1 MKKSDLKSGMVVEY
15 RDGRRRLV
23 IWMEEMKKLVFVG
36 GDGWTGEGSY
46 NDDLTSQN
54 YPELDIVK
62 VYQLVKGFRFGEMM
76 DVGQGEL
83 IWSREDDSKE
93 ITAEEAFR
101 ILEEHYGCRVKIMK
115 E

>member
-36 GDGWTGEGSY
+36 EDGWQGDESY
-46 NDDLTSQN
+46 NDDLTVQN
-54 YPELDIVK
+54 YQELDIVK
-62 VYQLVKGFRFGEMM
+62 VYQAVQGYNFNKMLN
-76 DVGQGEL
+76 VGQDEL

-101 ILEEHYGCRVKIMK
+101 ILEKHYGCRVKIMK